1 MVQETLRCG
10 ISTPPMSPW
19 GQKAFEQVAL
29 KAQETNN
36 PSQRY
41 WAMLGQG
48 DVAVAQGNLP
58 VAREL
63 YAMALGTAE
72 PIAKA
77 DPGNAGW
84 QRDLALS
91 HGRVAM
97 ILLRQGERE
106 RALSAFRQGR
116 EIILKL
122 KAAAPSNATLPK
134 DLAWFDGQ
142 IGGLQ
147 KR

>member
-1 MVQETLRCG
+1 
-10 ISTPPMSPW
+10 
-19 GQKAFEQVAL
+19 VA
-29 KAQETNN
+29 
-36 PSQRY
+36 
-41 WAMLGQG
+41 G
-48 DVAVAQGNLP
+48 DRSASHGDLVASHDIFDRL
-58 VAREL
+58 
-63 YAMALGTAE
+63 
-72 PIAKA
+72 AKA
-77 DPGNAGW
+77 DPGNAAW

-116 EIILKL
+116 EIILTL
-122 KAAAPSNATLPK
+122 KAAAPSNSTLPQ

>member
-1 MVQETLRCG
+1 MLR
-10 ISTPPMSPW
+10 
-19 GQKAFEQVAL
+19 
-29 KAQETNN
+29 
-36 PSQRY
+36 
-41 WAMLGQG
+41 
-48 DVAVAQGNLP
+48 AQGNLP
-58 VAREL
+58 EALAAYKASLAIADRLAR
-63 YAMALGTAE
+63 
-72 PIAKA
+72 A